1 MAKRKTA
8 QELREEAK
16 RKIEAAR
23 KLERL
28 ENEKAKQ
35 QEEKTMAEIG
45 KMVLL
50 YRGNEYSGLTL
61 DDLKKSVEKIV
72 NGERQP
78 VDSDAIKMT
87 VPVLESEAEEDAA

>member
-28 ENEKAKQ
+28 EKDRAKQ

-45 KMVLL
+45 KLIL
-50 YRGNEYSGLTL
+50 EFRGKEYSGFTL
-61 DDLKKSVEKIV
+61 EELKKSVEKIV

-78 VDSDAIKMT
+78 VNSDAIKAG
-87 VPVLESEAEEDAA
+87 VPELEPETEDAA